1 MTSQNWIRKNW
12 IYLIVLTGLVVY
24 TIVSQ
29 QDSRAFSRAST
40 IAEVG
45 QGLEEK
51 GDVQGAIEK
60 YEEAVKIYSKSAYE
74 LALLGRGY
82 HKVGNDEKAL
92 QSYEAALKESPQH
105 FWVHYL
111 IGQLYR
117 DQRRYNDAIEKFN
130 QLISMRD
137 NWYHSNKIFDYTQ
150 YQNLAYGELGY
161 CYAKIGQRQKA
172 LEAYQQY
179 LTLNPLARDRKSV
192 EEYIQRLKNGS

>member
-1 MTSQNWIRKNW
+1 MTFPAWIQKNW
-12 IYLIVLTGLVVY
+12 ISLIILMGVGVY
-24 TIVSQ
+24 SIMSL
-29 QDSRAFSRAST
+29 QDSRAFRRALA
-40 IAEVG
+40 IVGVG

-60 YEEAVKIYSKSAYE
+60 YEEAVKIYPKSAYT
-74 LALLGRGY
+74 LAFLGRAY
-82 HKVGNDEKAL
+82 HKVRNDEKAL
-92 QSYEAALKESPQH
+92 QGYEAALKRSPQH

-117 DQRRYNDAIEKFN
+117 DQQRYNDAIEKFN

-172 LEAYQQY
+172 LESYQQY
-179 LTLNPLARDRKSV
+179 LTLNPLAEDRKFI
-192 EEYIQRLKNGS
+192 EDYIHHLKSE